1 MGISPFALVSQD
13 CCLRTSVPHDVAS
26 EVFFPYKCLST
37 GFTAKR
43 RLIGVRTHVVHE
55 MLLPSE
61 FLVTDLPTMRDKQE
75 QANNNEL
82 LIHTRMP
89 HDVIREVF
97 LPRELFVADFTTK
110 GRLMRMRDHVIIQVL
125 FPYELLTTHL
135 MDQRDESHSVENTTR
150 AEQTPLKHLSIVCC
164 QGLI

>member
-1 MGISPFALVSQD
+1 MQNGCIL
-13 CCLRTSVPHDVAS
+13 TSVPHDVAR
-26 EVFFPYKCLST
+26 EVFFPYKSLPT

-43 RLIGVRTHVVHE
+43 RLIGVREHVVHK
-55 MLLPSE
+55 MFLPSE

-82 LIHTRMP
+82 IIHTRMP
-89 HDVIREVF
+89 HDVVREVF

-125 FPYELLTTHL
+125 FPYELLTTDL
-135 MDQRDESHSVENTTR
+135 MNQRDESHSVEHNYSAQQASPR
-150 AEQTPLKHLSIVCC
+150 HYLFNFIVKD
-164 QGLI
+164 